1 MGFQLVG
8 RQRKA
13 CFHRGYPCV
22 DNQSDGDPLRRIAKR
37 VGKPTGALASKALSQ
52 VVKKDKMTSVTA
64 KPTTTSALMM
74 IHSIKFMISVGYTL
88 LFYKQKVLVGSIE
101 SVNS

>member
-22 DNQSDGDPLRRIAKR
+22 DNQSDGDSPQAHRQKGRKADRRLGKQGLEPSGEERQDDKR
-37 VGKPTGALASKALSQ
+37 DGQTDDDELP
-52 VVKKDKMTSVTA
+52 
-64 KPTTTSALMM
+64 MM